1 MPPYT
6 CSERGRGA
14 YLFGQLHRRGVRQN
28 FYQKTKKGIAF
39 KIFLQSGEKRGR
51 NSISSERDNV
61 R

>member
-28 FYQKTKKGIAF
+28 FTKK
-39 KIFLQSGEKRGR
+39 KERYRLQNFLAKWREKGKKF
-51 NSISSERDNV
+51 DQL
-61 R
+61 